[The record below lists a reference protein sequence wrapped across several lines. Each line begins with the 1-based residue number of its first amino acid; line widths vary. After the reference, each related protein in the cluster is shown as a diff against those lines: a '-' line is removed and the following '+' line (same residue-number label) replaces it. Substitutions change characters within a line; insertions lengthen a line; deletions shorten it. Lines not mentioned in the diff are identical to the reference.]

1 MSRAWVFSE
10 LEEMDYPKLGLAK
23 LEFDSR
29 QGFQL
34 PGSSVYFHPFIESF
48 DAIFFSLSPN
58 SPLSV
63 LPLSRLSQ

>member
-29 QGFQL
+29 RGFQL

-48 DAIFFSLSPN
+48 
-58 SPLSV
+58 
-63 LPLSRLSQ
+63 